1 MSCRLKRDM
10 WRQRRDAV
18 EIGFDRII
26 ERRGSASFK
35 WDTYPPDVL
44 PAFVADMDF
53 ASPPAVLEALHART
67 DHGVFGYAR
76 VSDSLIEAVCD
87 HARCE
92 HGWHIDPDWLVF
104 LPGVW
109 SALGLT
115 VRAFTRRGEGV
126 LMVTP
131 IYHPFLEIVAD
142 QGRRLDAVP
151 AVLRDGRWELPLAEL
166 EAAIRPDTRVLLF
179 SSPHNPL
186 GRAFDRDEIAA
197 VVDLCRRR
205 GLVFCSDEVHC
216 DLILDP
222 LPHVPSLTIPGAEE
236 VTLAFLSPS
245 KTYNLPGLQLAWGV
259 IPDEGLRRRFREA
272 AGGLVELD
280 LPGVFGMVAAEA
292 AYRHGGEWRAALLD
306 HLRGNGALIERFVAD
321 ELPGV
326 TTTHVEATYLAWLD
340 ARQAPAVVAAQAAS
354 AAPTV
359 AAEAPSGVPGAAA
372 ARVPS
377 PYELCLAAGV
387 AVSDGAAFGAPG
399 FLRINFGCPRATL
412 QEVLR
417 RVRRGLTGRAGSP

>member
-1 MSCRLKRDM
+1 MEGP
-10 WRQRRDAV
+10 V
-18 EIGFDRII
+18 EAWFDRII

-53 ASPPAVLEALHART
+53 VSPPAVLEALHHRV

-76 VSDSLIEAVCD
+76 VSDSLTEAVCE

-151 AVLRDGRWELPLAEL
+151 AVLRNGRWRLPLDEL
-166 EAAIRPDTRVLLF
+166 EAAIRQDTRVLLF

-205 GLVFCSDEVHC
+205 DLVFCSDEVHC

-222 LPHVPSLTIPGAEE
+222 VPHVPSLTIPGADE

-259 IPDEGLRRRFREA
+259 IPDERLRRRFREA

-280 LPGVFGMVAAEA
+280 MPGVLGMAAAEA
-292 AYRHGGEWRAALLD
+292 AYRQGGEWRAALLEY
-306 HLRGNGALIERFVAD
+306 LRGNAALIERFVAD

-340 ARQAPAVVAAQAAS
+340 ARRAPAVVAAQAAS
-354 AAPTV
+354 ATPAVVP
-359 AAEAPSGVPGAAA
+359 EAPSGVPGDAA

-387 AVSDGAAFGAPG
+387 AVSDGAAFGGPG
-399 FLRINFGCPRATL
+399 FVRVNLGCPRATL

-417 RVRRGLTGRAGSP
+417 RVRRGLTGLAGSP